1 MLGMGLVSG
10 GNKAVIWN
18 GEKDEVRCCSDVH
31 QTLRAAR
38 TRPNHCRSEGM
49 GKCDSTRVGRVE

>member
-18 GEKDEVRCCSDVH
+18 EPKDEVRCCLGVH
-31 QTLRAAR
+31 QPCVHPWPQLGHGQGGDRGAAA
-38 TRPNHCRSEGM
+38 
-49 GKCDSTRVGRVE
+49 RVGRVK